1 MSDIQ
6 IKTFQL
12 QNASDEQSL
21 NEFLTGKI
29 VRHWETSFTPAV
41 AEGAGVWNVFV
52 AFEIRQ
58 KDERPAERERNNQSR
73 QQSERPAF
81 TKKVLPTNGSPR
93 QNATPRND
101 APARRAEK
109 APPEE
114 YKPDVSERDF
124 PLYDALRKWRNSRA
138 REERVKP
145 FAFFNNKQLEQLVT
159 AKPEGADGI
168 RSIAL
173 DMEPALWDKYRNEL
187 LAFVETAREAQGG
200 TAPVAA
206 TPAWAAP
213 VETASV
219 EAEAVETPVE

>member
-12 QNASDEQSL
+12 QNATDEQSL

-29 VRHWETSFTPAV
+29 VRHWETSFTPA
-41 AEGAGVWNVFV
+41 ATEGNGVWNVFV

-73 QQSERPAF
+73 QPSERPAF
-81 TKKVLPTNGSPR
+81 TKKILPTNGSLR
-93 QNATPRND
+93 QNATPRNE

-168 RSIAL
+168 RSIAV
-173 DMEPALWDKYRNEL
+173 DMEPALWEKYRNEL
-187 LAFVETAREAQGG
+187 LAFIQTAREAQVGA
-200 TAPVAA
+200 APVAS
-206 TPAWAAP
+206 TSVESAP
-213 VETASV
+213 VE
-219 EAEAVETPVE
+219 AETVETPVD

>member
-21 NEFLTGKI
+21 NEFLSGKI
-29 VRHWETSFTPAV
+29 VRHWETSFTPSAT
-41 AEGAGVWNVFV
+41 EGTGAWNVFV

-73 QQSERPAF
+73 QPSERPAF
-81 TKKVLPTNGSPR
+81 TKKILPTNGASRP
-93 QNATPRND
+93 NATPRNE
-101 APARRAEK
+101 APARRTEK

-114 YKPDVSERDF
+114 YKPNVSERDF

-159 AKPEGADGI
+159 TKPEGADGL

-173 DMEPALWDKYRNEL
+173 DMEPALWEKYQNEL
-187 LAFVETAREAQGG
+187 LAFVETARDAGG
-200 TAPVAA
+200 MTAPVAS
-206 TPAWAAP
+206 TPVEAAP
-213 VETASV
+213 VETAIV
-219 EAEAVETPVE
+219 EEEPVETPVE